1 MATYAKGCAPQKDPN
16 EMLGLHGQ
24 TSRGLAL
31 VSLLDAGA
39 DLAPRARAGTP
50 VPAPWPDTIAVP
62 RPCSARRTTPRVGP
76 STRSAASGK
85 RQPTARGCRRRWP
98 ARSARGEFA
107 PLRLLGTGRL

>member
-1 MATYAKGCAPQKDPN
+1 MATYAEGCATQKDPN

-39 DLAPRARAGTP
+39 DLAPRAGRGTP
-50 VPAPWPDTIAVP
+50 VPAPRPDTIAVP

-76 STRSAASGK
+76 STRSACF
-85 RQPTARGCRRRWP
+85 R
-98 ARSARGEFA
+98 
-107 PLRLLGTGRL
+107 